1 MVVRFSFVVQA
12 GAKSFMPYRHITV
25 AHSPD
30 SDDAF
35 MFYALATN
43 KIKTGDLKFQH
54 VLSDIE
60 TLNRKAME
68 GEYDVT
74 AISFHAYAYLA
85 DKYAFLRTGAS
96 VGDRYGPIL
105 VAEMPIKPQ
114 DLKSKVIA
122 VPGSLTTAF
131 LVLKIFEPDFTPLV
145 VPFDK
150 VFESVQKQK
159 ADAGL
164 VIHEGQLTFADS
176 GLHKVLDLGEWWQKE
191 TQLPLPLGGNV
202 VKKDLGAQLI
212 SEIGRYLRQS
222 IEYALEHREEAL
234 NYALQFARD
243 METHLVDKFVGMYVN
258 ERTLDYGEAECRAI
272 QLLLD
277 MGYEK
282 KVIGHSVKLEFAEDS
297 I

>member
-1 MVVRFSFVVQA
+1 MSTR
-12 GAKSFMPYRHITV
+12 RITV

-43 KIKTGDLKFQH
+43 KIKTGNLRFQH

-96 VGDRYGPIL
+96 MGDRYGPL
-105 VAEMPIKPQ
+105 VVSDLPLRPQ
-114 DLKSKVIA
+114 ELKGKVIA

-131 LVLKIFEPDFTPLV
+131 LVLKIYEPDFTPAI

-150 VFESVQKQK
+150 IFENVLKQK
-159 ADAGL
+159 AQAGL
-164 VIHEGQLTFADS
+164 IIHEGQLTYSDS
-176 GLHKVLDLGEWWQKE
+176 GLHKVIDLGEWWQKE

-202 VKKDLGAQLI
+202 VKKDLGPELI

-243 METHLVDKFVGMYVN
+243 MESELVDKFVGMYVN
-258 ERTLDYGEAECRAI
+258 ERTLNYGEAECKAV

-277 MGYEK
+277 MGYQR
-282 KVIGHSVKLEFAEDS
+282 KVIGHPVKLEFAEDPQ
-297 I
+297 